1 MPLSVLPL
9 ASTGPLGGVA
19 LPILVLLGWWPYQAR
34 ARTLA
39 RERRAVPTS
48 RQACFAAGLIVLAIA
63 LSPPVDTL
71 ADQLLMAHMAEH
83 LLIGDVAA
91 LLIVLGCTGPLLA
104 PLLRI
109 RWLGWLRVLTHPVV
123 AVVAWAVNFY
133 VWHLPVLYQAA
144 LRHDGIHA
152 FQHITFLTF
161 GIAMWMALLGP
172 LPKPRWFTNGA
183 RLIYIIVVRLIG
195 TVLANVLVFGG
206 TAFYGYY
213 RPGDAHWHISPL
225 ADQVA
230 AGGLM
235 MVEESLLTIGLFCW
249 LFLKV
254 AREGEERQELLDYAS
269 SHGLALDEERAAR
282 AVAAG
287 RGAELWERLRQRSQG
302 QPVPAGTPAG
312 AAETPAGAAETPTA
326 ETAAEAA
333 GAARTPAGPAGTT
346 PAVRNGRDADR
357 PGPT

>member
-1 MPLSVLPL
+1 
-9 ASTGPLGGVA
+9 
-19 LPILVLLGWWPYQAR
+19 
-34 ARTLA
+34 
-39 RERRAVPTS
+39 
-48 RQACFAAGLIVLAIA
+48 
-63 LSPPVDTL
+63 VDTL
-71 ADQLLMAHMAEH
+71 ADQLLVAHMAEH
-83 LLIGDVAA
+83 LMIGDVAA
-91 LLIVLGCTGPLLA
+91 LLIVLGCTGPLLG

-123 AVVAWAVNFY
+123 AVLAWAVNFY
-133 VWHLPVLYQAA
+133 VWHLPALYQAA

-152 FQHITFLTF
+152 IQHITFLTF
-161 GIAMWMALLGP
+161 GIAVWMALLGP

-183 RLIYIIVVRLIG
+183 QLVYIIVVRLVG

-235 MVEESLLTIGLFCW
+235 MVEESLLTISLFCW

-269 SHGLALDEERAAR
+269 SHGLTLDEQRAAR

-287 RGAELWERLRQRSQG
+287 RGAELWERLRQRSPG
-302 QPVPAGTPAG
+302 EPVAAGAPNGAG
-312 AAETPAGAAETPTA
+312 AAV
-326 ETAAEAA
+326 
-333 GAARTPAGPAGTT
+333 RTGG
-346 PAVRNGRDADR
+346 DADR
-357 PGPT
+357 PGAT